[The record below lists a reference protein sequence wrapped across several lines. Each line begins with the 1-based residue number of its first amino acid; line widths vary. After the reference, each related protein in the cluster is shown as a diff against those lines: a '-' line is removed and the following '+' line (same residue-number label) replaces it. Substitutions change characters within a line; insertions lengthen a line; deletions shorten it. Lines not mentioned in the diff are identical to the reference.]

1 MTDVIVKATKVKRK
15 AKFFMLLNKNLTKMP
30 TDDSAVISDLFP
42 IKKGNDWHTEFELLN
57 VSGLIMGDNNESK
70 PYVVNFYFFSS
81 TGNLLGSRCFTVENI
96 GRKTIKLNELM
107 IGEIKEAATFSVFH
121 QPIYDKTDMAGSF

>member
-70 PYVVNFYFFSS
+70 PYVVNFIS
-81 TGNLLGSRCFTVENI
+81 LAPR
-96 GRKTIKLNELM
+96 
-107 IGEIKEAATFSVFH
+107 EIC
-121 QPIYDKTDMAGSF
+121 